1 MFKRSEKS
9 GYQYGKGLY
18 FTDSLDYAWYY
29 GWINNRAK
37 LNTIPKIGEQFN
49 LVSAYI
55 YYNEKGKK
63 RVYNNIY
70 TPKKNKINFA
80 YSNSHTKP
88 IEEVEPDKKKF
99 YGSEYVIYE
108 FS

>member
-18 FTDSLDYAWYY
+18 FTDSLDYAWYN
-29 GWINNRAK
+29 GGINNRAN
-37 LNTIPKIGEQFN
+37 LNKIPKIGEQFN

-63 RVYNNIY
+63 EYIIIFIHQ
-70 TPKKNKINFA
+70 KKNEINFA
-80 YSNSHTKP
+80 YSNSHTEP